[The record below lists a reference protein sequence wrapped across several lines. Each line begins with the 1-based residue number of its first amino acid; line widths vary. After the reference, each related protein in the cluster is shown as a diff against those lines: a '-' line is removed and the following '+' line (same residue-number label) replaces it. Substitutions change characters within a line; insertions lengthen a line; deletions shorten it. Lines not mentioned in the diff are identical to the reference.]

1 MKKCITVLF
10 SLILFILKING
21 QEHSEL
27 IEFYSKINQ
36 VKFANLNL
44 SKTGV
49 DYYISRGAKET
60 QDLIAISNFLNE
72 RFGLDF
78 VFIPEKRQQ
87 VYSLSNSFCEFVD
100 ISWKIGSFQS
110 ALGAVGSYPFNISF
124 TFCDGKEYNFNS
136 NINVNGYTYSLS
148 NAIKR
153 TLVKLFPG
161 IEFKVPEN
169 SLKIKNGDIL
179 LSENELSSYINNKNY
194 KNKYEGIYK
203 IYNSSEQVSFDEI
216 AFIENGDKFY
226 LLSIKNKYF
235 KDDFKYGE
243 IRGEL
248 LKTSVENLFYG
259 TIKNVL
265 KNNSDITV
273 TITKENI
280 LEIKYTNGDTITFIK
295 LN

>member
-110 ALGAVGSYPFNISF
+110 ALGAVGSYPFNLSF

-194 KNKYEGIYK
+194 KNKYECIMCKYK
-203 IYNSSEQVSFDEI
+203 IDDLENIIPLKDFIY
-216 AFIENGDKFY
+216 FIENKQHYINNDDLAMHYKKIINEMYKYSILYIIINNDIEKDKKLKMTDPICLIIFIVWFVLFLIF
-226 LLSIKNKYF
+226 LL
-235 KDDFKYGE
+235 
-243 IRGEL
+243 
-248 LKTSVENLFYG
+248 
-259 TIKNVL
+259 
-265 KNNSDITV
+265 
-273 TITKENI
+273 I
-280 LEIKYTNGDTITFIK
+280 LVKK
-295 LN
+295 